1 VRAAIALRVAAVAV
15 AAGAFLALLATGS
28 LPSAEEVRDFGEDL
42 GWGAPLVWPAV
53 FAGLNML
60 VPWGILAGATGLLF
74 GTVAGTPLALAG
86 VLMAATLQFSI
97 ARAGAGAD
105 LRGRLLGRVPRMD
118 AMLARNGFLAIFYSR
133 IVPGLAWGLVNYA
146 AGLARVRL
154 RDLLL
159 ATVVGGTP
167 KVFAYVAL
175 GGSLD
180 DLSSP
185 EAKAAIALLI
195 ALALGGLVVA
205 RRGLA
210 GRAAPPA
217 A

>member
-1 VRAAIALRVAAVAV
+1 MSAPIALRLSAVAIGV
-15 AAGAFLALLATGS
+15 GLFAALIVTGS
-28 LPSAEEVRDFGEDL
+28 VPSAEEVRDFGEDL
-42 GWGAPLVWPAV
+42 GWIAPVVWPAV

-60 VPWGILAGATGLLF
+60 VPWGLLAGATGLLF
-74 GTVAGTPLALAG
+74 GTLAGTPLALAG
-86 VLMAATLQFSI
+86 ILVAAAVQFSL
-97 ARAGAGAD
+97 ARAGAGEE
-105 LRGRLLGRVPRMD
+105 LRGRMLGRVPRID
-118 AMLARNGFLAIFYSR
+118 AMLERDGFLAIFYSR
-133 IVPGLAWGLVNYA
+133 IVPGLAWGPVNYA
-146 AGLARVRL
+146 AGVARVRL

-195 ALALGGLVVA
+195 LLAVGGLVVA